1 VAILIVEDEPLLRM
15 DISDDLALHG
25 YEVLQA
31 GNADDA
37 IKILEARDDIR
48 TIFTDIGLPGS
59 TDGLKLAAAVRGRWP
74 PINIIITTGMKAP
87 HADHMPVRSQFVES
101 LIGTPKSSKQ
111 FSPSSNWAHAA
122 LSFGR
127 GQLLHDRFGIV
138 AYLCDSRL
146 DLSLRFLKAFAPMA
160 GQRLVRNID
169 AALRQFRGSGYDHG
183 GGSR

>member
-87 HADHMPVRSQFVES
+87 HADDMPVRSQFVGKPYRNAEV
-101 LIGTPKSSKQ
+101 LEAIQ
-111 FSPSSNWAHAA
+111 
-122 LSFGR
+122 SFE
-127 GQLLHDRFGIV
+127 
-138 AYLCDSRL
+138 
-146 DLSLRFLKAFAPMA
+146 
-160 GQRLVRNID
+160 
-169 AALRQFRGSGYDHG
+169 
-183 GGSR
+183 